1 MELRNQL
8 RKEWLEKQAKLKN
21 QTLDFDYVYWDG
33 SPHQRELVVK
43 ESFPKT
49 KSYSADSIQGN
60 VKSLR
65 N

>member
-43 ESFPKT
+43 EIF
-49 KSYSADSIQGN
+49 
-60 VKSLR
+60 L
-65 N
+65 

>member
-43 ESFPKT
+43 ESFPKISRT
-49 KSYSADSIQGN
+49 VLIPNKGTLK
-60 VKSLR
+60 V
-65 N
+65 